1 VISTMKRVLLVF
13 DTKFG
18 NTEKLAKEIAAGIE
32 ETGTAEC
39 KVIGIKEVGSEDIS
53 GYDGVLFGGPVHA
66 FRATRGIKGA
76 IKDAAKKGLDGKLVS
91 SFDTYQAPGH
101 KGNAAR
107 GIEGEVSKR
116 APRAKIFTPGLTALV
131 DGYEGPLNAT
141 EPPKAREFGKKF
153 AKELAG

>member
-1 VISTMKRVLLVF
+1 MKRVLLVF

-39 KVIGIKEVGSEDIS
+39 KVIGIKEVGSEDVS

-76 IKDAAKKGLDGKLVS
+76 IKEAAKKGLDGKLIS
-91 SFDTYQAPGH
+91 SFDTYQASGH

-107 GIEGEVSKR
+107 GIEEEVTKK
-116 APRAKIFTPGLTALV
+116 APRAKIFSPGLTALV
-131 DGYEGPLNAT
+131 DGYEGPLNEA
-141 EPPKAREFGKKF
+141 EPARAHEFGKRF
-153 AKELAG
+153 AQELG